1 MQAPFFLQCCT
12 LWYSFRQLQQSL
24 LLLPNCARSSG
35 RLPFKFGTVMQIM
48 IPCTLRQL
56 FRFPFFSL
64 GGFSLLSLL
73 LPCMVG
79 IVPFDCKAFS
89 FLFELF
95 TSFSGH
101 RPAQRECVRMGLRSH
116 ARCHPYPILQPVKV
130 GHTTGVYDTDSFLI
144 VTWVLLRPTR
154 TNQ

>member
-1 MQAPFFLQCCT
+1 M
-12 LWYSFRQLQQSL
+12 
-24 LLLPNCARSSG
+24 
-35 RLPFKFGTVMQIM
+35 
-48 IPCTLRQL
+48 
-56 FRFPFFSL
+56 
-64 GGFSLLSLL
+64 LSLL

-130 GHTTGVYDTDSFLI
+130 GHTTVVYDTDSFLI

>member
-1 MQAPFFLQCCT
+1 
-12 LWYSFRQLQQSL
+12 
-24 LLLPNCARSSG
+24 
-35 RLPFKFGTVMQIM
+35 M

-64 GGFSLLSLL
+64 GGSSLLLLL

-89 FLFELF
+89 LLFELF

-144 VTWVLLRPTR
+144 VTWFLLRPQEQISESAVRRDLRSEKTGKSNHLQMSLQR
-154 TNQ
+154 QHVLLSYLKTLSVGPAGV